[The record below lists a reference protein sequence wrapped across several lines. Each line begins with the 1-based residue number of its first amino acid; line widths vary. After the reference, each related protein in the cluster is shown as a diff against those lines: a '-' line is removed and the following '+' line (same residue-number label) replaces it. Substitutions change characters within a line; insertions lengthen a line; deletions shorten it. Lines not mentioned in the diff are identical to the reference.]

1 MAKKHEEEAS
11 IRVTE
16 LSYSEMNDALLACDD
31 QAMLQQWLSAT
42 VASGVLY
49 RALRVHGRLNAVR
62 RAQEVAGI
70 KQTIQAAQKAK
81 I

>member
-1 MAKKHEEEAS
+1 MAKKIKAE
-11 IRVTE
+11 IPVVD
-16 LSYSEMNDALLACDD
+16 LSYSEMNDALLACDN
-31 QAMLQQWLSAT
+31 QAVLQQWLSAT

-70 KQTIQAAQKAK
+70 KQTIQAAQRVVP